1 MEEVVLVLERL
12 RNKKVRAEGA
22 EAYPGKGML
31 WPKVITGNGEIHSIK
46 KCTISLGT
54 KGAYKM

>member
-22 EAYPGKGML
+22 EAYLGKGML
-31 WPKVITGNGEIHSIK
+31 WPKVITGNGEIQSIK
-46 KCTISLGT
+46 KMYSFTGNKRCV
-54 KGAYKM
+54 